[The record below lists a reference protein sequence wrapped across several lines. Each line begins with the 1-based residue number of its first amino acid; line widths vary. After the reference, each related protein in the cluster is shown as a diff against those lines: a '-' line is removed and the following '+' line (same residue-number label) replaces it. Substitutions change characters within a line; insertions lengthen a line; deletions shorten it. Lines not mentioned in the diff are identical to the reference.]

1 MTDAM
6 TITQH
11 AHALYRVHG
20 DKAEAEAAE
29 KERVAQQAGKQDE
42 AVDWRRIRAS
52 IHQIRG
58 ANQT

>member
-6 TITQH
+6 TISQH
-11 AHALYRVHG
+11 ARALYRAHG
-20 DKAEAEAAE
+20 DKAEAEAA
-29 KERVAQQAGKQDE
+29 KRERVAHEAGKEGE